1 MSRLNL
7 LESGQSY
14 TFRSYFEMP
23 HEPDEILSEFG
34 VSIVSKGLS
43 FPTSPVPIDLVTRIK
58 EDLRANLEIV
68 ELTSETARREIM
80 VAPVLTPVAR
90 LSKSRLRIEYSL
102 TVSDQLKG
110 KLDYF
115 VEGAQSLLVVEAKN
129 DDLARGFTQLGVE
142 LIALSQREQDQ
153 KILYGAVTIGDVW
166 LFVWLDVETQKIY
179 RDTGK
184 YELPNDV
191 EPVMSIL
198 MGILTNAGQPTVA

>member
-68 ELTSETARREIM
+68 ELTSETARREIK

-129 DDLARGFTQLGVE
+129 ADLARGFTQLGANCI
-142 LIALSQREQDQ
+142 IATRARSEDLVRC
-153 KILYGAVTIGDVW
+153 GDDRRCLV
-166 LFVWLDVETQKIY
+166 VCMARCGDAKDI
-179 RDTGK
+179 
-184 YELPNDV
+184 
-191 EPVMSIL
+191 
-198 MGILTNAGQPTVA
+198 